1 MKPIS
6 FMSANFVARQVN
18 YHMTDGWMQGDRA
31 TNDYFRPLATFAAR
45 FDLLLN
51 EVAELG
57 FQAIDIWTG
66 HLNPLWATAEHV
78 AIAKDLLNKHQLQ
91 LASLA
96 GGFGSTAAEF
106 ARSCQIANEL
116 GTSVLGGGAA
126 LLTTDRASV
135 LNILAEHKVRLGLE
149 NHPEKTPQIL
159 RSKIGDDHR
168 GLLGAC
174 VDTGWFGTQG
184 YDAAQALSELADSLV
199 HVHLKDVLA
208 AGAHQTCRFGLGVV
222 PIERCV
228 QTLQQIGYQG
238 GLSIEHE
245 PEEYDPRP
253 DCAAGLRMVQGW
265 IGTRISPKSAD

>member
-18 YHMTDGWMQGDRA
+18 YHMTEGWMQGDRA
-31 TNDYFRPLATFAAR
+31 TNDYFRPLDTFAER

-51 EVAELG
+51 EVVELG
-57 FQAIDIWTG
+57 FHAIDIWTG

-91 LASLA
+91 VASLA
-96 GGFGSTAAEF
+96 GGFGSTPVEF

-116 GTSVLGGGAA
+116 STSVLGGGAA
-126 LLTTDRASV
+126 LLATDRASV
-135 LNILAEHKVRLGLE
+135 LAILAEHKLRLGLE
-149 NHPEKTPQIL
+149 NHPQKTPQIL
-159 RSKIGDDHR
+159 LSDIGDNHR

-222 PIERCV
+222 PIERCL
-228 QTLQQIGYQG
+228 QTLQQIGYEG
-238 GLSIEHE
+238 GISVEHE
-245 PEEYDPRP
+245 PEEYDPRS
-253 DCAAGLRMVQGW
+253 DCAVGLRMVEAW
-265 IGTRISPKSAD
+265 LNS